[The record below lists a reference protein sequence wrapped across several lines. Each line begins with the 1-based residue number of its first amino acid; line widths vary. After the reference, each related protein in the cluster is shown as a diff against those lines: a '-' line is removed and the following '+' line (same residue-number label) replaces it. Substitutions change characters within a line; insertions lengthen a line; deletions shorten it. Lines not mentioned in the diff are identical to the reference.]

1 MTQTATL
8 LLFLAGELT
17 PGERSALDEFSRRKH
32 VSLSAPAPTRRTPY
46 PTYRHELVLELEG
59 RLDEARTLASSLD
72 EERALEQL
80 GAVERDLLAHPELP
94 QAAWLL
100 AEHHRIAADL
110 RRGTPEGARIAEE
123 LDRQAHA
130 LEGARAPAFGTEPGA
145 DFASSAVRIVVR
157 DLDSRDSLEIDGV
170 GGGSERMLEPGL
182 HQARVLR
189 GGELAFAGWTKLTA
203 AGEVTLGVRPLV
215 PCSSEDLGTISLQG
229 RVVNGTS
236 GVRCPRFVIAR
247 REAERLEIADCT
259 GSACS
264 PFSPLKEPRNNGMG
278 GLSPWAF
285 AALTTTGVVAA
296 MLLTTWAAGGF
307 HQERPPDKT
316 VFVYGGLK

>member
-17 PGERSALDEFSRRKH
+17 PGERSALDEFSRRKQL
-32 VSLSAPAPTRRTPY
+32 SLSAPAPTRRTPY
-46 PTYRHELVLELEG
+46 PAYRHELVLELEG

-80 GAVERDLLAHPELP
+80 RVIERDLTAHPELP

-110 RRGTPEGARIAEE
+110 RRGTPEGARAAEE

-145 DFASSAVRIVVR
+145 DSAGSTVRIVVQ

-170 GGGSERMLEPGL
+170 GGGNERMLELGL

-189 GGELAFAGWTKLTA
+189 GGELAFAGWTQVTA
-203 AGEVTLGVRPLV
+203 AGVVALGVRALI
-215 PCSSEDLGTISLQG
+215 PCSSEDLDRLSLQG
-229 RVVNGTS
+229 RIVSGTS
-236 GVRCPRFVIAR
+236 GVRCPRYVLAR
-247 REAERLEIADCT
+247 RAGERLEVADCA

-264 PFSPLKEPRNNGMG
+264 PFAPLKEPRSSGTG

-307 HQERPPDKT
+307 QQERPPDKT
-316 VFVYGGLK
+316 VFVYGGLR